1 MHLPLWLKRDDASNL
16 VYCGSLSNAQLTRPT
31 LTRRQLDSPFP
42 YFLVLMLKSHSQEIT
57 KYQAITTTPM
67 TIRTVTLIATDATSK
82 AATGVVISLVF

>member
-1 MHLPLWLKRDDASNL
+1 
-16 VYCGSLSNAQLTRPT
+16 
-31 LTRRQLDSPFP
+31 
-42 YFLVLMLKSHSQEIT
+42 MLKSHSQEIT